1 MKADGTSDRKGW
13 RTLVVVAALA
23 APLFAVLWLG
33 ITLTSSVDTLPFAV
47 VKIVFTIAAVVTA
60 LLGIRWA
67 TASGIALF
75 TEALLVVAW
84 MLLKVE
90 HYTPYGALRT
100 ALLLTV
106 PLVASGLTFIL
117 ADGMRAG
124 TWPPERFRRRGAN

>member
-1 MKADGTSDRKGW
+1 MKADGESARKGW
-13 RTLVVVAALA
+13 RTLIVLAALA

-33 ITLTSSVDTLPFAV
+33 ITLTSSVDTLPIAV

-67 TASGIALF
+67 TASGIALLI
-75 TEALLVVAW
+75 EALLVVAW

-90 HYTPYGALRT
+90 QYTPYGALRT
-100 ALLLTV
+100 ALLLTT
-106 PLVASGLTFIL
+106 PLAASGLMFVL

-124 TWPPERFRRRGAN
+124 TWPPQRFRRRRAD